1 VIRAVLVTAADLSQD
16 LAATLLF
23 RSNVERLSAV
33 SQLDVRRHAAER
45 KLDVVLVD
53 SALPGASGIVA
64 ALRQDP
70 LTRPLAIVALG
81 RSDFGVGQLE
91 LLAAGTNAILPLP
104 PGSDWD
110 DRLMRLVNVPLRK
123 VSRFPVD
130 LAVSGGL
137 RSGQRFDGRALNLS
151 VHGML
156 LECTHVLEIGDDVE
170 LEFEMP
176 AGQGQVSGSGT
187 IVRQA
192 AAQRFGVE
200 LTHVEGD
207 GRVRI
212 KRYVEGTTD

>member
-1 VIRAVLVTAADLSQD
+1 VIRAVLVTAADLSQE
-16 LAATLLF
+16 LAATVLF
-23 RSNVERLSAV
+23 RNNVERLTAV
-33 SQLDVRRHAAER
+33 SQAEVRRHAAER
-45 KLDVVLVD
+45 KLDVVVVD
-53 SALPGASGIVA
+53 SALPGASGLVA

-91 LLAAGTNAILPLP
+91 LLAAGANAILPLP

-110 DRLMRLVNVPLRK
+110 DRLMRLVNVPMRK

-130 LAVSGGL
+130 LAVAGGL
-137 RSGQRFDGRALNLS
+137 RSGLHFDGRALNLS

-156 LECTHVLEIGDDVE
+156 LECTHLLEIGDDLE

-176 AGQGQVSGSGT
+176 AGQGRVNGSGT

-212 KRYVEGTTD
+212 KRYVEGPTD